1 MDATV
6 RSLVAKLYPFAYS
19 VTSQESDRAVD
30 VFRSELPFNVHE
42 FDSGLE
48 LNGWLVAPE
57 WCVVKAE
64 IRCNGRII
72 YDGKESPLGVI
83 TLSKSFVGK
92 IDLRSLKEHLY
103 FSSENPSAIVYHW
116 TALYRP
122 KERSWGFCVPRTLY
136 DKLEDGEYEV
146 ELLTE
151 EKPGTMK
158 VLDYT
163 LPGDS
168 SDTILLNAH
177 NCHPYQANDDISGCA
192 VGIRVLQALAKRP
205 SRRYSY
211 RLVIAPELI
220 GTVFWLDKLGESA
233 RQLRYTIMLK
243 SVGNSRP
250 LRLQESFTGNSRIDH
265 VAHYVF
271 KSRFANYDSGKFR
284 TIYGN
289 DETVFEAPGYEIP
302 SISLTRFPFPGY
314 HTNLDT
320 PDSLDERALQD
331 AVETTRA
338 IVDAME
344 KDISP
349 RFLLRGLV
357 SLSNPRYDLYRAAP
371 APGVNKEDYAAINAR
386 WNLLMNCLPREL
398 DGKTPLLDIAN
409 RYELPLD
416 QLYDYVTKWIE
427 KSLAAIC

>member
-1 MDATV
+1 MKATV
-6 RSLVAKLYPFAYS
+6 RNLVEKLYPFAYS
-19 VTSQESDRAVD
+19 VTSRDSDRAVEA
-30 VFRSELPFNVHE
+30 FRAELPFDVHE
-42 FDSGLE
+42 FASGLE

-57 WCVVKAE
+57 WRVLKAE
-64 IRCNGRII
+64 IRRDGEIV
-72 YDGKESPLGVI
+72 YDGTKSPLGVI
-83 TLSKSFVGK
+83 TLSKSFAGK
-92 IDLRSLKEHLY
+92 VNLPTLKEHLY
-103 FSSENPSAIVYHW
+103 FSSESPDAIVYHW

-122 KERSWGFCVPRTLY
+122 KDRSWGFCVPRTLY
-136 DKLEDGEYEV
+136 ESLEEGEYEV
-146 ELLTE
+146 NLLTE

-168 SDTILLNAH
+168 ADTILLNAH

-192 VGIRVLQALAKRP
+192 VGIRVLQALAERP
-205 SRRYSY
+205 SRRFSY

-250 LRLQESFTGNSRIDH
+250 LRLQESYTGSARIDRA
-265 VAHYVF
+265 AHYVF
-271 KSRFANYDSGKFR
+271 KSRFGNYDSGKFR

-302 SISLTRFPFPGY
+302 SISLTRFPFAGY
-314 HTNLDT
+314 HTDLDT
-320 PDSLDERALQD
+320 PELLGEDALQE
-331 AVETTRA
+331 AVATTLA
-338 IVDAME
+338 IIDTME
-344 KDISP
+344 MDISP
-349 RFLLRGLV
+349 RFLLKGLV

-371 APGVNKEDYAAINAR
+371 APGVDKEDYVAVNAR
-386 WNLLMNCLPREL
+386 WNLLMNCLAREL

-416 QLYDYVTKWIE
+416 QLYDYVAKWIE
-427 KSLAAIC
+427 KSLAAKC